1 MGPLPLKGPAETD
14 QNIIDLILKEDY
26 TEAFFNCL
34 QKIAKNES
42 TEEMKT
48 SHQTLLRKYCINV
61 MYPAT
66 SST

>member
-42 TEEMKT
+42 TQRNENF
-48 SHQTLLRKYCINV
+48 TLDSIEKILY
-61 MYPAT
+61 
-66 SST
+66 